1 MVGMFRRKSRWDR
14 LMESAATVAEGGSVR
29 QVAKVTL
36 GVVGGAVAAT
46 AASAAISMARQQG
59 AK

>member
-1 MVGMFRRKSRWDR
+1 MGMFRHKSRWDR
-14 LMESAATVAEGGSVR
+14 LIESAATVAEGGSVR

-46 AASAAISMARQQG
+46 AASAAISMVRQQG
-59 AK
+59 ER

>member
-1 MVGMFRRKSRWDR
+1 
-14 LMESAATVAEGGSVR
+14 MESAAAVAEGGSVR
-29 QVAKVTL
+29 QAAKVTL

-59 AK
+59 EK